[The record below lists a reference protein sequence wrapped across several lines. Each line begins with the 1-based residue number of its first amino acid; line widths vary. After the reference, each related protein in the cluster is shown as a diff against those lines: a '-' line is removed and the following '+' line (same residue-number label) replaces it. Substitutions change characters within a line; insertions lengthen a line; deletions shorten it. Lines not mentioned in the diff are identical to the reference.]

1 MGVSMLPEVGGN
13 GLQAN
18 NGRQEFFT
26 WMLPATSQY
35 SKGER
40 NEGQERNV
48 VRDQH
53 TAKKA

>member
-13 GLQAN
+13 SLQAN

-26 WMLPATSQY
+26 GCFRQLSQY